1 MTGSLKVHRKGPC
14 ALTSQAGLAVP
25 SLGRAALFHE
35 GGIYRGYPVC
45 GVGNLGTYT
54 ADYKNPVGKKYDV
67 MP

>member
-1 MTGSLKVHRKGPC
+1 M
-14 ALTSQAGLAVP
+14 TSQAGLAVP